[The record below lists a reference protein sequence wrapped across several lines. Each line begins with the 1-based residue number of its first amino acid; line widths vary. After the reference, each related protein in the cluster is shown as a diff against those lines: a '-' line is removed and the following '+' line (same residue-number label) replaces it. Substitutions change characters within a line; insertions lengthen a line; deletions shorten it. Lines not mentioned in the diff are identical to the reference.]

1 LTRLLADVGEGNV
14 VSEHILAK
22 FGFECVGWED
32 IPNSGRVIRHYE
44 LSKPK

>member
-1 LTRLLADVGEGNV
+1 LTQLLADVDEGNV
-14 VSEHILAK
+14 ASEQILGK

-32 IPNSGRVIRHYE
+32 IPGSGRVIRHYE